1 MGALDPHEHKRNQLR
16 LPGPHGEVTRPAS
29 DSGQHMHSM
38 DEFPMDLWPSFASSE
53 DYYSTVTH
61 ENPSG
66 AFCFNVF
73 NYKSL
78 KTSFYYFSGC
88 N

>member
-29 DSGQHMHSM
+29 DSGQHMQSV

-53 DYYSTVTH
+53 DYYSTV
-61 ENPSG
+61 
-66 AFCFNVF
+66 A
-73 NYKSL
+73 Y
-78 KTSFYYFSGC
+78 
-88 N
+88 

>member
-29 DSGQHMHSM
+29 DSGQHMQPM

-53 DYYSTVTH
+53 DYYSTVT
-61 ENPSG
+61 
-66 AFCFNVF
+66 F
-73 NYKSL
+73 
-78 KTSFYYFSGC
+78 
-88 N
+88 